1 MRYSTQNYFDE
12 GGNRLVIGGEIVI
25 NGKLSIADDAD
36 VDELVTFTATATET
50 VTGGIKA
57 AEAGD
62 EDTVEVKIGEDGK
75 AYVPAY
81 PDYTLPAA
89 DSDTLGG
96 VMAAAKGETDTV
108 PAKIGTDNILYVP
121 TYPAEYRL
129 PDATAEAIGGVKL
142 AANQADSTE
151 LTSPTVAEFNAL
163 LAKLKA
169 AGIMAADEP
178 ET

>member
-1 MRYSTQNYFDE
+1 MSYNAKNYME
-12 GGNRLVIGGEIVI
+12 QGGEKLVIGGEIVI

-36 VDELVTFTATATET
+36 VDELVTSTATATET

-57 AEAGD
+57 AAAGAG
-62 EDTVEVKIGEDGK
+62 DTVEVKIGEDGK

-89 DSDTLGG
+89 
-96 VMAAAKGETDTV
+96 
-108 PAKIGTDNILYVP
+108 
-121 TYPAEYRL
+121 
-129 PDATAEAIGGVKL
+129 TAEAVGGVKL

-151 LTSPTVAEFNAL
+151 STSPTVAEFNSL

>member
-1 MRYSTQNYFDE
+1 MRYTTQNYFDE

-57 AEAGD
+57 AAAGE
-62 EDTVEVKIGEDGK
+62 EDTVEVKIGADGK

-89 DSDTLGG
+89 TDNTLGG
-96 VMAAAKGETDTV
+96 VKM
-108 PAKIGTDNILYVP
+108 
-121 TYPAEYRL
+121 
-129 PDATAEAIGGVKL
+129 
-142 AANQADSTE
+142 AANQEESTAGSVDD
-151 LTSPTVAEFNAL
+151 LVNDFNAL

-169 AGIMAADEP
+169 AGIMVADE
-178 ET
+178 TGT

>member
-1 MRYSTQNYFDE
+1 MRYTTQNYFDE

-57 AEAGD
+57 AAAGVG
-62 EDTVEVKIGEDGK
+62 DTVEVKIGADGK

-89 DSDTLGG
+89 TDNTLGG
-96 VMAAAKGETDTV
+96 VKM
-108 PAKIGTDNILYVP
+108 
-121 TYPAEYRL
+121 
-129 PDATAEAIGGVKL
+129 
-142 AANQADSTE
+142 AANQEESTAGSVDDL
-151 LTSPTVAEFNAL
+151 LTDFNAL

-169 AGIMAADEP
+169 AGIMVADE
-178 ET
+178 TGT

>member
-1 MRYSTQNYFDE
+1 MRYTTQNYFDE

-57 AEAGD
+57 AAAGE
-62 EDTVEVKIGEDGK
+62 EDTVEVKIGTDGK

-89 DSDTLGG
+89 TDEALGG
-96 VMAAAKGETDTV
+96 IIAAARTPETDTV
-108 PAKIGTDNILYVP
+108 EAKIGEDNKLYVP
-121 TYPAEYRL
+121 AYPEYTL
-129 PDATAEAIGGVKL
+129 PAATAEVIGGVKM
-142 AANQADSTE
+142 AANQEESASADN
-151 LTSPTVAEFNAL
+151 LLDDFNAL

-169 AGIMAADEP
+169 AGIMVADT